1 VITIAGGDVTEAA
14 PSPAVDEATFDRR
27 FAEVR
32 PRLLRICAG
41 LVGHDH
47 AEDVVHDV
55 YLRARSRRRQLR
67 DDDLFEAW
75 ICRAA
80 INECYNRHRQQA
92 RRLARKWP
100 KPMLTSSDPGRYA
113 PMEMQ
118 GSPSSCRMAGT
129 PTGASVN
136 RPPAGWRPLSS
147 RDSRVSLSRLRSPS
161 ASFPKHRSS
170 MPMTSRASNTSSC
183 RTGSGWIAS

>member
-1 VITIAGGDVTEAA
+1 MITIAGGDVTEAL

-27 FAEVR
+27 FAEVH

-41 LVGHDH
+41 LVGSDH

-80 INECYNRHRQQA
+80 INECYNRHRHQA
-92 RRLARKWP
+92 RLRERLPRLARAQP
-100 KPMLTSSDPGRYA
+100 LATTDLGLRELIEALPARERTIVVLHYGYGYSLDEVAELLELTA
-113 PMEMQ
+113 
-118 GSPSSCRMAGT
+118 
-129 PTGASVN
+129 VN
-136 RPPAGWRPLSS
+136 ARTILFRARRKLGQQ
-147 RDSRVSLSRLRSPS
+147 LRE
-161 ASFPKHRSS
+161 AER
-170 MPMTSRASNTSSC
+170 
-183 RTGSGWIAS
+183 